1 MLVIARELGTSLWTA
16 DALGNLGE
24 DLALA
29 GDDEAAARYLAEALA
44 HVGEGKK
51 HALRPLIAQAEIL
64 LRAGRM
70 EDALAAARHA
80 GSFAIEVRVF
90 VAEARRVEGEV
101 LAALGRVGE
110 ALAILR
116 ETKATTIE
124 IGAAPARWRIC
135 LALGRILARDG
146 RV

>member
-1 MLVIARELGTSLWTA
+1 M
-16 DALGNLGE
+16 
-24 DLALA
+24 
-29 GDDEAAARYLAEALA
+29 
-44 HVGEGKK
+44 K
-51 HALRPLIAQAEIL
+51 HSLRPLIAQAEIL

-80 GSFAIEVRVF
+80 GSIAIEVRVF

-101 LAALGRVGE
+101 LAALGRVEE

-146 RV
+146 RVAEAAAETAEARALLAAVSGELSDPELRRFFERSAPWREANPEGAGR